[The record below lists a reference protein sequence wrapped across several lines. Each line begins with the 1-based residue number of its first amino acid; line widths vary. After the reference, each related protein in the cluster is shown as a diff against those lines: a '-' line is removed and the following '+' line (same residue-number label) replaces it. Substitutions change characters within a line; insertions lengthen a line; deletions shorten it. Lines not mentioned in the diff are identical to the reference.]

1 MINGSG
7 EQGRVQ
13 SLLRWSRVRAFLRAT
28 LSTTK
33 IIDIRRA
40 RVRAVIRG
48 ATSSGGK
55 EWLTVHLSAELRQI
69 IVLILPPFSLY
80 MSGVCVCVCARARVR
95 RVDDARRKLCQALY
109 TRPDLRRRQ
118 DNRGA
123 GWRARVSGYRL

>member
-1 MINGSG
+1 MDPGSREECKVYSAG
-7 EQGRVQ
+7 VA
-13 SLLRWSRVRAFLRAT
+13 RAFLRAT

-80 MSGVCVCVCARARVR
+80 MSGIYIYAVR
-95 RVDDARRKLCQALY
+95 I
-109 TRPDLRRRQ
+109 T
-118 DNRGA
+118 GA